1 MVTAVIPLEAWK
13 WYRHCAIDGILAEPK
28 LEVAKENTMA
38 FPQKLKPETLARM
51 EADMAR
57 HSAERFQTAC
67 DLVMGKGDPNIWA
80 SSVLGFMRRAGIICS
95 TTL

>member
-1 MVTAVIPLEAWK
+1 MLPVTVK
-13 WYRHCAIDGILAEPK
+13 WYENSAIVWILAEPTI
-28 LEVAKENTMA
+28 EVAKENTMA
-38 FPQKLKPETLARM
+38 FPQRLKPETLARM
-51 EADMAR
+51 EADMAQ